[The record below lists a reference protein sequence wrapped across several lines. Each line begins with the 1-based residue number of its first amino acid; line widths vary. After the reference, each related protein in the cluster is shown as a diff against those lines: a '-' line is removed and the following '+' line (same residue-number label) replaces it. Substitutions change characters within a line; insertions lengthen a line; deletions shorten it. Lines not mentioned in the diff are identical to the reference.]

1 MPPPRLRNTA
11 DKGKMRPPIWPEE
24 PADPGKRDRP
34 TTGKRRHATPFYP
47 IPFHNIPSHHI
58 TSHLTTPTASCPTL
72 FFCRTPH
79 AAHRTP
85 FHPRRPATHSP
96 TPALSCQYLFF
107 AMSPIAFCGPIPL
120 PRRGHTP
127 SRHHAIKRDA
137 INEARAKSQ
146 SEKNSYFCAKSR
158 PDAAGPSRAAA
169 DRRPQRAA
177 ARLRNK
183 PPQTARNRNTS

>member
-1 MPPPRLRNTA
+1 MAGGARRP
-11 DKGKMRPPIWPEE
+11 GKKRPPH
-24 PADPGKRDRP
+24 DRETP
-34 TTGKRRHATPFYP
+34 PRHATPSHP
-47 IPFHNIPSHHI
+47 IPSHLT
-58 TSHLTTPTASCPTL
+58 TSHPTTSHPTTPTASCPTL
-72 FFCRTPH
+72 FLPHTARRTPH
-79 AAHRTP
+79 AARRTP
-85 FHPRRPATHSP
+85 FHPRRPAPHSP

-127 SRHHAIKRDA
+127 SRHHAIKGDA